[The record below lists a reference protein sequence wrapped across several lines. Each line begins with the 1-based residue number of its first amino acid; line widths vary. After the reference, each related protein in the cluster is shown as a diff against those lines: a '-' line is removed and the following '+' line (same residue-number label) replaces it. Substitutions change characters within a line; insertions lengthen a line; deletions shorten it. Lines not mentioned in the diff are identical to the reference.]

1 MAYYE
6 ESLAISREI
15 GSKVQM
21 ANTTG
26 NMANLL
32 SPRGDL
38 ARARTLYEEALA
50 ISREIGDKTTS
61 ARTLGNLSLVLVKQ
75 GDIPAAIKACE
86 QAVLLSREVGERKRG
101 RVCAET
107 SRQRAAPSGRA
118 HARGGALRRGSDHR
132 TSAR

>member
-1 MAYYE
+1 MAIVLNNLAIIQRQQGDFDDAMAYYE

-38 ARARTLYEEALA
+38 ARARTL
-50 ISREIGDKTTS
+50 D
-61 ARTLGNLSLVLVKQ
+61 Q
-75 GDIPAAIKACE
+75 
-86 QAVLLSREVGERKRG
+86 
-101 RVCAET
+101 
-107 SRQRAAPSGRA
+107 
-118 HARGGALRRGSDHR
+118 
-132 TSAR
+132 